1 MTQSGDGAPPLR
13 GVRIID
19 FGHYLAGPLAGML
32 LADQGAE
39 VIKVDRPAAGAA
51 DPIAGS
57 PFDAVLNRGK
67 QRLQL
72 DLKDARGRDRARQL
86 IASADV
92 VIENFRPGIMERL
105 GLGAA
110 ELTAHHP
117 RLIYL
122 SLPGFLASDVEH
134 ASIRAFEGVVSAAT
148 GLFTDLHGRR
158 RALAAPP
165 NYTPLPVSSAYAAVH
180 GALAVTLALYARAAS
195 GQGEVIEVPLSGAMM
210 SAMGTMLLQ
219 IEAPPPGYGI
229 RTSAELEEHRRRMQ
243 QAGAAEQ
250 RQLIDALAHLAPP
263 MSDSYQT
270 ADGKWAF
277 MWAGSNRRHSTQLLK
292 ALGIYDDLIA
302 AGMTDQP
309 LWDDL
314 TRTDNVQFIE
324 NLTPQWRELVR
335 AQMAAA
341 FRGKP
346 APEWTAIMA
355 RFGVPF
361 SIHRCAGDWLQAP
374 EPEASA
380 LTVTVDDPVHGPI
393 RQFGVQTSLG
403 RPADSW
409 LYPGAARPAD
419 LAALLNGHG
428 TVSDGGNGSA
438 SGGDGDSGGAT
449 AGGGAHG
456 HGGSAGATAGGGG
469 HDLGGSAGS
478 AQYAAAADA
487 QRAAT
492 EAHHAADT
500 APGAA
505 AATAAG
511 GPQAGAADTP
521 ILDGI
526 TVLDLST
533 VLAGP
538 CAARTLAEYGAEVI
552 KIDSPDPYFSP
563 RTTCWSP
570 IEVSQGKRSL
580 ILDLKQAAGREIFHE
595 LVERADV
602 IVHNFRPGVAERLGI
617 DYPTITRRNPE
628 IVYLSLTAF
637 NGPLPGPWMNLA
649 GFDPVLQAASGI
661 MLRYGGKEQKPELH
675 GYASCIDY
683 LTGYSGAL
691 GVALALLQRRL
702 RGGGDLVLTSLAQS
716 AQLVQAP
723 FLWATAAHAPGS
735 EPHGTE
741 LQGEHA
747 LQRLYRAQDGWLFL
761 AGLPSELERLRAL
774 PELSEVPLAAAA
786 EAERISRLEA
796 AIEQQPVAF
805 WVDACQAA
813 GLGCHRVDCLEDIRD
828 RYLHAVHPDRRTGWD
843 DDRSISIVRMQDHPA
858 GSTADTPAPRY
869 ARFRHTTPRL
879 CAPMPKLG
887 TDTRAI
893 LRELGHT
900 DSQIDDWAAA
910 GVAGNQLHEQYL
922 PR

>member
-72 DLKDARGRDRARQL
+72 DLKDASGRDRARQL

-92 VIENFRPGIMERL
+92 VIENFRPGVMERL
-105 GLGAA
+105 RLGAA

-195 GQGEVIEVPLSGAMM
+195 GQGEVIEVPLTGAMM

-219 IEAPPPGYGI
+219 IEEPPPGYGI
-229 RTSAELEEHRRRMQ
+229 RTSTELEEHRRRMQ

-263 MSDSYQT
+263 MSDSYPT

-346 APEWTAIMA
+346 AAEWTAIMA

-428 TVSDGGNGSA
+428 TGPDGGNGSA
-438 SGGDGDSGGAT
+438 SGGDGDSA
-449 AGGGAHG
+449 
-456 HGGSAGATAGGGG
+456 
-469 HDLGGSAGS
+469 
-478 AQYAAAADA
+478 
-487 QRAAT
+487 
-492 EAHHAADT
+492 
-500 APGAA
+500 APG
-505 AATAAG
+505 AG
-511 GPQAGAADTP
+511 GPQAAAADTP

-552 KIDSPDPYFSP
+552 KIDTPDPYFSP

-723 FLWATAAHAPGS
+723 FLWATASHAPGS

-761 AGLPSELERLRAL
+761 AGLPSELERLHAV
-774 PELSEVPLAAAA
+774 PELSEVPLDAAA

-828 RYLHAVHPDRRTGWD
+828 RYLHTVHPDRRTGWD
-843 DDRSISIVRMQDHPA
+843 DDRSISIVRMLDHPA

-869 ARFRHTTPRL
+869 ARFRHTAPRL

-887 TDTRAI
+887 TDTRAV

-900 DSQIDDWAAA
+900 DSQIDDWVAA
-910 GVAGNQLHEQYL
+910 GVVGHQLHEQYL